1 MRIAVSSDE
10 NYSVNEFVVTE
21 IQARGH
27 SVLRFGSLVSG
38 EEMAYVDA
46 TREAATAVACGTCDE
61 GIFFCWTGTGASI
74 AANKVSGIRAAL
86 CSDAETARGARIWNH
101 ANVLVLSNRTLS
113 GDIAKEILEAW
124 FEAPRHDPRGKEAR
138 AALLK
143 LDHGR
148 G

>member
-10 NYSVNEFVVTE
+10 AYPVNEFVVTE
-21 IQARGH
+21 IQALGH

-38 EEMAYVDA
+38 QDIAYVEA
-46 TREAATAVACGTCDE
+46 TREAAAAVASGACDE

-101 ANVLVLSNRTLS
+101 ANVLVLSNRMLS
-113 GDIAKEILEAW
+113 HDVAKEILGAW
-124 FEAPRHDPRGKEAR
+124 FETPRDDPRGAEAK
-138 AALLK
+138 ASLVK
-143 LDHGR
+143 LELGR